1 MSDAGLLRKL
11 VSRNGQLTQTELET
25 VSHWVKQFAA
35 LMHGI
40 TCGTIPMVGLNALLS
55 FSAVLMT
62 SMWFLLRWT
71 RNDMEPEQQLEC
83 VKEGFVPAMGLFL
96 LAYVTSYTFT
106 YH

>member
-1 MSDAGLLRKL
+1 MFGEPTDGDPLGLMSDAGLLRKL

-62 SMWFLLRWT
+62 SMWSVIRQQRLTAILLFSFQ
-71 RNDMEPEQQLEC
+71 P
-83 VKEGFVPAMGLFL
+83 VPKRRSQPNL
-96 LAYVTSYTFT
+96 
-106 YH
+106 